1 MLTVQVGS
9 RLVGGAAFERLT
21 GDTAEVAL
29 LVADDYHER
38 GIGTQLLEHLAQVA
52 RNNGIRRFQA
62 DLLGENDPA
71 LRMVRDLGWAAQMR
85 FHDGIGRVVADLAPD
100 TAVVRLPLMASSWMK
115 TEIGGVVGGVHRCR
129 TGGCGTGGRDGGVDR
144 GLGAIGGGG
153 VVDAT
158 GRSGPTRRK
167 TLRGFRSRRIPVHP
181 TSQLAFD
188 PDDVAPAPP
197 PVADRPP
204 EDLPDLDRA
213 AAVRKLAVP
222 DRQVPRRGRAGR

>member
-1 MLTVQVGS
+1 VLTVQVGS
-9 RLVGGAAFERLT
+9 RLVGVAAFERLT

-144 GLGAIGGGG
+144 GPGAIGGGG

-158 GRSGPTRRK
+158 GG
-167 TLRGFRSRRIPVHP
+167 RGDAAEDATRIPIN
-181 TSQLAFD
+181 AD
-188 PDDVAPAPP
+188 PGASDESVG
-197 PVADRPP
+197 
-204 EDLPDLDRA
+204 
-213 AAVRKLAVP
+213 VR
-222 DRQVPRRGRAGR
+222 PRRRGARATAGGGSTSRGPAGPGSGGGGAEVGGP